1 MEGVHDLLKL
11 ILSLEGRAPAQARPA
26 SLDAL
31 FRELSMTRPRRP
43 PQEVESL
50 VWSAWSSHPVKEAEQ
65 ALEAATR
72 AIAREQYDRARR
84 LLDPLLDEYPQ
95 WAEAW
100 NKRATLFYLQGRDAE
115 SFDDI
120 RRTLELEP
128 RHFGAICGFAQICLR
143 RGERAAA
150 LSAFEVALAINPHL
164 SGVHAAVEDLR
175 ESLADSLH

>member
-1 MEGVHDLLKL
+1 MEGLHALLKL
-11 ILSLEGRAPAQARPA
+11 ILSLGGRAPARARPTG
-26 SLDAL
+26 LDAL
-31 FRELSMTRPRRP
+31 FRELSAPRPRRS
-43 PQEVESL
+43 PQEVENL
-50 VWSAWSSHPVKEAEQ
+50 VWSSWASHPVREAEQ
-65 ALEAATR
+65 VLDAATR

-84 LLDPLLDEYPQ
+84 LLDPLLDAHPD

-100 NKRATLFYLQGRDAE
+100 NKRATLFYLQGRDTE
-115 SFDDI
+115 SLDDI

-150 LSAFEVALAINPHL
+150 LSAFEVALDINPHL
-164 SGVHAAVEDLR
+164 GGVRAAVEDLR

>member
-1 MEGVHDLLKL
+1 MEGLRELLKL
-11 ILSLEGRAPAQARPA
+11 ILTLEGRAPARTQPA

-31 FRELSMTRPRRP
+31 FRDLSAARPRRP
-43 PQEVESL
+43 PQEVENL
-50 VWSAWSSHPVKEAEQ
+50 LWSTWSSHPVREAEQ

-72 AIAREQYDRARR
+72 AIAHEQYDRARR
-84 LLDPLLDEYPQ
+84 LLDPLLDAYPD

-150 LSAFEVALAINPHL
+150 LSAFEIALGINPHMG
-164 SGVHAAVEDLR
+164 GVHAAVEDLR